1 MRFRLERGAC
11 SVLLEIGEANPHLFF
26 CTMLGW
32 RPLAVPISVEIQYR
46 CEPQNEKVT
55 PWLSIGIKDCGRVQT
70 RIKMNIAGGQPL
82 VLRMERFD
90 KNMNQGKRGVHVF
103 DGIDGCLQEGDWV

>member
-1 MRFRLERGAC
+1 
-11 SVLLEIGEANPHLFF
+11 
-26 CTMLGW
+26 
-32 RPLAVPISVEIQYR
+32 
-46 CEPQNEKVT
+46 
-55 PWLSIGIKDCGRVQT
+55 
-70 RIKMNIAGGQPL
+70 MNIAGGQPL